1 MATGIGRRQF
11 LSVFGGAAAT
21 WPLGTSAQ
29 QAKLPTVGVLVSAAP
44 DDWSSRIA
52 TFRQGLSEAG
62 YTEGNNVTLLYRYA
76 EYHYER
82 LPAMAL
88 DLVRQNVDVMLAS
101 GGDNPIKAAMT
112 ATSTIPIV
120 FTSGNDPVTAGY
132 VKSLNKPGGNV
143 TGITFLASS
152 LEAKRLELLHEID
165 PKAASVAVLMG
176 SANARAESDTR
187 QIEEAAK
194 SLGLRVRFVATHT
207 EDDIISAFR
216 DIAKRRDDAIHI
228 VTDPFF
234 AARARTLAALA
245 AAASLPAS
253 FNDRDFAAAG
263 GLFTYGADT
272 TSPYRDAGAYVGRI
286 LKGAMPAELPVQ
298 ESTKIELVINLK
310 AAKALG
316 LSVPLPLLGRADE
329 VIE

>member
-1 MATGIGRRQF
+1 MRRREF
-11 LSVFGGAAAT
+11 ITLIGGAVA
-21 WPLGTSAQ
+21 WPLTAHAQ
-29 QAKLPTVGVLVSAAP
+29 QTKLPTVGLLVSAAP
-44 DDWSSRIA
+44 DDWSSRVEI
-52 TFRQGLSEAG
+52 FRQGLREAG

-88 DLVRQNVDVMLAS
+88 DLVRQNVDVMLAG
-101 GGDNPIKAAMT
+101 GGDKPIKAAMA

-143 TGITFLASS
+143 TGVTFLASS

-187 QIEEAAK
+187 EIEEAAK
-194 SLGLRVRFVATHT
+194 SLRLNVRFVRIGS
-207 EDDIISAFR
+207 EDDIIPAFR
-216 DIAKRRDDAIHI
+216 DIAAHREDAIHI

-234 AARARTLAALA
+234 AARERTLAALA
-245 AAASLPAS
+245 ATAALPAS
-253 FNDRDFAAAG
+253 FNERGFAVAG
-263 GLFTYGADT
+263 GLFSYGADT
-272 TSPYRDAGAYVGRI
+272 TSSYRDAGAYVGRI

-310 AAKALG
+310 AAKTLG
-316 LSVPLPLLGRADE
+316 LTVPLPLLGRADE